1 MENKLYNNKIIQKQY
16 ENKNVQNIEQNI
28 YDYVNE
34 MERLYK

>member
-1 MENKLYNNKIIQKQY
+1 MENKLNNNKILQKQY